1 MSSKLPYG
9 SRNKNIVV
17 LCGIE
22 DLPLIQVNL
31 LPFKPLNNMIYIN
44 DKHSWT
50 LYLAMVEIGLRTSL
64 TLVDILLLYTKDYRY
79 L

>member
-9 SRNKNIVV
+9 SRNKNNVV

-31 LPFKPLNNMIYIN
+31 LTFKPSSNMIYTN

-50 LYLAMVEIGLRTSL
+50 LYLIMVEIGLRISL
-64 TLVDILLLYTKDYRY
+64 TLVDILLLHTIDYRY